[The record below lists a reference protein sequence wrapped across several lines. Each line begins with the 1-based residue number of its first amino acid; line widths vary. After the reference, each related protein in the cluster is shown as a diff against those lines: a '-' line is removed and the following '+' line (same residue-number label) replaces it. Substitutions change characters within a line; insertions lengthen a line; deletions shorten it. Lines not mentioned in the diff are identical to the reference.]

1 MLWIARCTSWLLQFY
16 QNMHS
21 GKEDKTSMHSK
32 VTHMT
37 KSNTYDKNTHV
48 THMIYLLYIRKVK
61 MPNNGNSE
69 GTESTY
75 RQGKSIKSMP

>member
-16 QNMHS
+16 QSMHS

-37 KSNTYDKNTHV
+37 KSNTYDKKHTCNT
-48 THMIYLLYIRKVK
+48 YDLL
-61 MPNNGNSE
+61 
-69 GTESTY
+69 TLH
-75 RQGKSIKSMP
+75 QKSKNA